1 MYRRKHKRKSA
12 VPRDRKSTSFGEA
25 TARYAQDKN
34 PAHQGGRGV
43 STMTLEQPLELTS
56 RPVPAHTPERGGSS
70 GAETGCHKC
79 PFNQGTDDSNEEEPK
94 TCGVTRKPVNVS

>member
-25 TARYAQDKN
+25 TVRYAQDKN

-43 STMTLEQPLELTS
+43 STMTLEQPPELTS
-56 RPVPAHTPERGGSS
+56 RPVPAHTPERGGVLR
-70 GAETGCHKC
+70 GR
-79 PFNQGTDDSNEEEPK
+79 DW
-94 TCGVTRKPVNVS
+94 VSQVPIQPRNR